1 VELFAFFR
9 WVLVITVTTTL
20 FWPLTVPLAALAYK
34 MRLGPAPV
42 PMPASAFWTR
52 SAFAA
57 LGLAVMALA
66 VAGLDY
72 LLCQGGFPPGVVH
85 FALLLL
91 YVPLAVWFL
100 TVMFALEDP
109 LQGLGVLVIWIFL
122 PGLVLGGLSL
132 LGFDLPLA
140 LAESWLPKDPT

>member
-34 MRLGPAPV
+34 VRLGPAPV
-42 PMPASAFWTR
+42 PMATSAFWTR

-57 LGLAVMALA
+57 LGMAVLALLL
-66 VAGLDY
+66 AGLDA
-72 LLCQGGFPPGVVH
+72 LLALGGFPPGVVH

-91 YVPLAVWFL
+91 YVPLAAWFL
-100 TVMFALEDP
+100 TVLFALEDP
-109 LQGLGVLVIWIFL
+109 LEGLSVLVIWIFL
-122 PGLVLGGLSL
+122 PGLLLGALSL
-132 LGFDLPLA
+132 LGFELPLA
-140 LAESWLPKDPT
+140 LAESWLPKDPL

>member
-9 WVLVITVTTTL
+9 WVLVITISTTL

-34 MRLGPAPV
+34 VRLGPAPV
-42 PMPASAFWTR
+42 PMPTSAFWTR

-57 LGLAVMALA
+57 LGLALMAL
-66 VAGLDY
+66 VLAGFDY
-72 LLCQGGFPPGVVH
+72 LGAASGFPPGVVH

-91 YVPLAVWFL
+91 YAPVAVWFL

-109 LQGLGVLVIWIFL
+109 LEGLSVLMIWIFL
-122 PGLVLGGLSL
+122 PGLVLGALNL
-132 LGFDLPLA
+132 LFGFGLPLA
-140 LAESWLPKDPT
+140 LAESWLPKDS